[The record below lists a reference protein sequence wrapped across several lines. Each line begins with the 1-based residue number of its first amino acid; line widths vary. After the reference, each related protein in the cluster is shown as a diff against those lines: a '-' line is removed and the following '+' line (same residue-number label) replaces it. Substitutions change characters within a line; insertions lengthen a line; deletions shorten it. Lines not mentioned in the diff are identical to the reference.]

1 MLSFLPSFY
10 NTGVGDD
17 DGFCVLSQKYLECL
31 KEERNKHHKC
41 RDLSKE
47 YLQCRMDRQLMAN
60 EDLDKMGFSKEAE
73 VKNAEEYDKSKEREG
88 YVAGKHID
96 KPMKWWFQRSWG
108 QRERLYAV
116 SYESARYCWRW

>member
-1 MLSFLPSFY
+1 MNFSASKQFVKPPQRGIFPLDHEAECKPY
-10 NTGVGDD
+10 ME
-17 DGFCVLSQKYLECL
+17 KYLECL

-96 KPMKWWFQRSWG
+96 KPMKWWFQRS
-108 QRERLYAV
+108 
-116 SYESARYCWRW
+116 